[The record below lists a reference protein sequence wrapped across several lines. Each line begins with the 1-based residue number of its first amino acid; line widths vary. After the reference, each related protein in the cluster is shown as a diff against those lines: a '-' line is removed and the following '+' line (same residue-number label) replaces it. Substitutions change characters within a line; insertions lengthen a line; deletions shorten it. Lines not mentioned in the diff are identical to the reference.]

1 MVLLWESDENMIKT
15 VSIPMLIC
23 ITHLTSY
30 FMIFMVLA
38 FIVDSLQTSVTYY
51 TDSNEYLSIVPR
63 ANDANNFM

>member
-1 MVLLWESDENMIKT
+1 MIKT

-51 TDSNEYLSIVPR
+51 TDSNKYLSIVPR